1 MLADI
6 QVLLIL
12 FRQLN
17 LLIVEFQFQVR
28 DLGIVEI
35 LCRYLSPKDGRLCEI
50 STFDTKLDLFED
62 KLGLFPPIHGSEG
75 LNLELAQNIGGASK
89 VASFLPDGRKNTG
102 YTGSLNFDKDLG
114 LHISCYIINEVCMYH

>member
-35 LCRYLSPKDGRLCEI
+35 LCRYLSPKDRRLCEI

-75 LNLELAQNIGGASK
+75 LNLELAQDIGGASK
-89 VASFLPDGRKNTG
+89 IASFLPDVRKDTG
-102 YTGSLNFDKDLG
+102 YTGSFDFDKDLG
-114 LHISCYIINEVCMYH
+114 IHVSCYIISEVCMRH